1 MALFFPLGVPYRVP
15 YRAPPNKAAGSP
27 DLPLVGWVCNRRLSA
42 WPGLAWLG
50 LAGLAGLAW
59 VWLAFLRIWLDFGL
73 VSAGFCFWLSFTR
86 ILLGFELDL
95 A

>member
-27 DLPLVGWVCNRRLSA
+27 DLPLVGWVCNQRLSA

-50 LAGLAGLAW
+50 LAGSGLAFKGESQ
-59 VWLAFLRIWLDFGL
+59 ASYDF
-73 VSAGFCFWLSFTR
+73 TM
-86 ILLGFELDL
+86 ILLRCYYDCTRF
-95 A
+95 